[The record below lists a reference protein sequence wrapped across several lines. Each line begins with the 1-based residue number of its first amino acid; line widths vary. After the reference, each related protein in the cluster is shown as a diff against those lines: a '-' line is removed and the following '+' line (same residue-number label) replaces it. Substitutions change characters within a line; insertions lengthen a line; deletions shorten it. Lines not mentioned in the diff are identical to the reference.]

1 MAGTLAKDI
10 VSDVIVELSQ
20 VPGIATQL
28 YASGRIM
35 QHVQDAYLL
44 EIDGDIWWPG
54 YMCYVTS
61 TLDGTTGRLAADL
74 VGPISTIDSYE
85 DIVSVWPAGSNRKL
99 RELPQSL
106 NPYTLQSGPQ
116 CQYMSP
122 DNLVAARPFRVWPQS
137 STGDVVVLGQQH
149 TALPF
154 DNTTVVYVDRL
165 LLTYD
170 ATWMY
175 CVDDGTVP
183 AQVQKFQMLAAKRR
197 QQMIAILN
205 QHPLELDNRYPTD
218 VDATAGWFQV
228 DVDPLA

>member
-20 VPGIATQL
+20 VPGIATQI

-35 QHVQDAYLL
+35 QHVQDAYQL

-54 YMCYVTS
+54 YMCFVTS
-61 TLDGTTGRLAADL
+61 TLDGTTGRLTSDL

-85 DIVSVWPAGSNRKL
+85 DVVTVWPSGSNRKL
-99 RELPQSL
+99 RELPQSI
-106 NPYTLQSGPQ
+106 NPYTLQSGPGPF
-116 CQYMSP
+116 YLSP
-122 DNLVAARPFRVWPQS
+122 DMAVAARPFRVWPQN
-137 STGDVVVLGQQH
+137 STGDVVVFGSQH

-154 DNTTVVYVDRL
+154 DNTTTVYIDRL

-170 ATWMY
+170 AAWMY

-197 QQMIAILN
+197 QQVMAILN
-205 QHPLELDNRYPTD
+205 QHPLELDPRYPST
-218 VDATAGWFQV
+218 VDPMAGWFQL
-228 DVDPLA
+228 DIDPLA